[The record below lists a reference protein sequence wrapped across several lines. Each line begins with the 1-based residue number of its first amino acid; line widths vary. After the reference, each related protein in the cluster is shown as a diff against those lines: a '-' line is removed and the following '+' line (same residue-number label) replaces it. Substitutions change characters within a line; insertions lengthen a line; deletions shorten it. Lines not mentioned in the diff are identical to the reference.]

1 MDNKV
6 RKLIIVVLLGAL
18 FIVSAGFYLYAN
30 QQETNV
36 VTIENRF
43 IDINGDGLA
52 DYIQEAQVIINNGET
67 NFTPNQSQ

>member
-1 MDNKV
+1 MEDKV
-6 RKLIIVVLLGAL
+6 KKLIIAMLVGAL
-18 FIVSAGFYLYAN
+18 VIVTGTFYLYAT
-30 QQETNV
+30 QQQSNV

-67 NFTPNQSQ
+67 NFTKSQSQ

>member
-1 MDNKV
+1 MDDKV
-6 RKLIIVVLLGAL
+6 RKLIFVVLLGAL
-18 FIVSAGFYLYAN
+18 IIVSGTFYLYAN

-36 VTIENRF
+36 ITIEDRF

-67 NFTPNQSQ
+67 NFTPKQSQ

>member
-6 RKLIIVVLLGAL
+6 RKLIIIILLGTL
-18 FIVSAGFYLYAN
+18 IIVSGTFYLYAN

-36 VTIENRF
+36 ITIENRF
-43 IDINGDGLA
+43 IDINGDGLP

-67 NFTPNQSQ
+67 NFTPNQPQ

>member
-1 MDNKV
+1 MDDKV
-6 RKLIIVVLLGAL
+6 RKLIIVVLIGAL
-18 FIVSAGFYLYAN
+18 IIISGTFYLYAN
-30 QQETNV
+30 QRQSNV